1 VTVSLPSAIP
11 LSPSLLPEFPFN
23 APMSSEASSMS
34 IASSFTWVIVLF
46 FTVGTPSGE
55 DTVIPAPLEWVTE
68 LLVIDVWA
76 SEACTA

>member
-1 VTVSLPSAIP
+1 
-11 LSPSLLPEFPFN
+11 
-23 APMSSEASSMS
+23 MS
-34 IASSFTWVIVLF
+34 IASAFAYVTVLF